1 MISWD
6 RPGCADPGAGS
17 FQSVQRNPLVYPL
30 QFDFVVDMLKYGE
43 APTILWGYDRIL

>member
-17 FQSVQRNPLVYPL
+17 F
-30 QFDFVVDMLKYGE
+30 DFVVDLLKSGE
-43 APTILWGYDRIL
+43 APTILWGYDRTL